1 LLFAYLAW
9 QGYSIIPVSK
19 SGIAQ
24 MSKPVSTEPAFS
36 VERDGAS
43 LLIALQGAWTI
54 AASRALE
61 KSAKSLGDAAS
72 GATSAALDF
81 SGVERLDTAG
91 VWLIDKARARM
102 AASGVAT
109 EYRNLAPEQT
119 ILFNE
124 AGYQPPEGASAPPEG
139 PVLRLL
145 ATFGRWIAEMGEDIL
160 GMVAFLGELTLAIL
174 RVTFNPSLT
183 RPTSMVFHLQN
194 FALRAVPIIVTI
206 NFLVG
211 CIVEQQGIF
220 QLRRFGAATYAVD
233 LICVLV
239 LRELGVLMT
248 SIMIAGRSGSA
259 ITAEIGSMKMREE
272 IDALRVMGM
281 APMEVLILP
290 RMLALIIALPLL
302 TFLADMAALL
312 GGAITALLYEGISFE
327 SFGARLQEAIGMNTY
342 LVGLIKS
349 PFMALVIGMIAA
361 IEGFK
366 VEGSAESLG
375 RHVTDSVVNSIFMVI
390 FVDGLFAVF
399 FASIHY

>member
-1 LLFAYLAW
+1 
-9 QGYSIIPVSK
+9 
-19 SGIAQ
+19 

-43 LLIALQGAWTI
+43 LRIALQGAWTI

-61 KSAKSLGDAAS
+61 ASAKSLGDAAR

-91 VWLIDKARARM
+91 VWLIDKARAQM
-102 AASGVAT
+102 NASGVAT

-124 AGYQPPEGASAPPEG
+124 AGYRSPESASAPPEG
-139 PVLRLL
+139 PVIRLL
-145 ATFGRWIAEMGEDIL
+145 GAFGRWIVEMGGDIL
-160 GMVAFLGELTLAIL
+160 GGVAFLGELTLAAL
-174 RVTFNPSLT
+174 RVALNPSLT

-239 LRELGVLMT
+239 LRELGVLLT

-290 RMLALIIALPLL
+290 RMLALIVALPLL
-302 TFLADMAALL
+302 TFLADMAALA
-312 GGAITALLYEGISFE
+312 GGMVTALVYEGISFE
-327 SFGARLQEAIGMNTY
+327 SFATRLQEAIGMNTY
-342 LVGLIKS
+342 LAGLIKA
-349 PFMALVIGMIAA
+349 PFMALVIGMIAT

-375 RHVTDSVVNSIFMVI
+375 RHVTASVVNSIFMVI
-390 FVDGLFAVF
+390 FVDGLFAIF
-399 FASIHY
+399 FAGIHY